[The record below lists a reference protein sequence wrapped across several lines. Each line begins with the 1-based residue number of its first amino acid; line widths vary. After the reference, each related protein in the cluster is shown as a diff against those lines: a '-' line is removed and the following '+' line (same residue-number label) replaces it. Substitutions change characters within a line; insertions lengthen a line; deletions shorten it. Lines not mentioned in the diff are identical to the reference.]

1 MDNTAIFKLYPVRT
15 VPFFALGILFC
26 AGGGTSAFVMVI
38 IAALLCIVV
47 SAAQKKLFASAVALL
62 VGMLSISGYNT
73 FVRQPLLDAAGT
85 TQTLECRVTEAVD
98 YKAYWLYSCSTVI
111 SGRSCSISFFGG
123 EAFAVGDIITADIQL
138 DELDRAYEAQRKY
151 LSASIKEIHSV
162 YHPDFDFQRGLY
174 DYRSKLCEDIQFGV
188 AHGGGQ
194 LVGGLIF
201 GDTSQ
206 FSTELTIA
214 AKLCGIMHFT
224 SVSGSHFV
232 IIMTVLLELM
242 GKKRPRTR
250 ALLAIAYIPLAV
262 LFFGA
267 EPTVMRAG
275 IMLMLNY
282 CGDLFSRKT
291 QSLNSLC
298 VAIFLMTV
306 FSPNVMLDSGFQ
318 MSVLGVFG
326 VSVLGGRC
334 SSLLNAYTIKLPT
347 VLRILVDAV
356 ITSSCAVICIAPV
369 SIYCFGGI
377 SLIGA
382 VVTVMLTPIFTV
394 VLGLGVVFAATELD
408 ILLVPMDFLLNCT
421 YNFIVGIGKNPAW
434 WLAFEHDS
442 AVPLAIVAVV
452 GLSVAVILP
461 KTQLNKGLLTAAAAT
476 ALSLALCISSSLTRS
491 KIDFVSNGKSGA
503 AVVCSGGT
511 ASLVICGSGSNFA
524 DELSDCLMR
533 NGIVKIDR
541 IIVPELDYQGA
552 VSVSNLGNLYPIG
565 GVYTEQTL
573 DIITDRCDCDNIN
586 ICDCAV
592 VDIDGISIACTHS
605 DNDKCAADI
614 VMYSGYRKSAP
625 CADVGIALYVSSRI
639 TDGKLPEGGINIYDT
654 EFEISLEK

>member
-26 AGGGTSAFVMVI
+26 AGGGASAFVVI
-38 IAALLCIVV
+38 IISALLCIAVG
-47 SAAQKKLFASAVALL
+47 AAQKKLLPSAVALL

-85 TQTLECRVTEAVD
+85 TQTLECRVTQAVD
-98 YKAYWLYSCSTVI
+98 YNGYWLYNCSTVI
-111 SGRSCSISFFGG
+111 SGRSCSISFFEG
-123 EAFAVGDIITADIQL
+123 EEFAVGDVITADIKL
-138 DELDRAYEAQRKY
+138 DVLKRAYEAQRSY
-151 LSASIKEIHSV
+151 LSASLKEIHSV
-162 YHPDFDFQRGLY
+162 YRPDFDFQRGLY
-174 DYRSKLCEDIQFGV
+174 DYRTRLCEDIKFGV
-188 AHGGGQ
+188 SDGGGQ
-194 LVGGLIF
+194 LVGGLMF

-232 IIMTVLLELM
+232 IIMTVLLELL
-242 GKKRPRTR
+242 GKKRPRIR
-250 ALLAIAYIPLAV
+250 AVLAMVYIPLAV

-282 CGDLFSRKT
+282 CGALFARRT

-298 VAIFLMTV
+298 AAVFIMTA

-326 VSVLGGRC
+326 VSVLGGKC
-334 SSLLNAYTIKLPT
+334 CSLLNAYTIKIPA
-347 VLRILVDAV
+347 VLRIFVDSV
-356 ITSSCAVICIAPV
+356 IISSCAAICIAPV
-369 SIYCFGGI
+369 SVYCFGGI

-382 VVTVMLTPIFTV
+382 VVTVMLTPIFTA

-408 ILLVPMDFLLNCT
+408 ILLVPIDFLLNCT
-421 YNFIVGIGKNPAW
+421 YNFILGIGKNPVW

-442 AVPLAIVAVV
+442 AVPLAIIAVV
-452 GLSVAVILP
+452 GLSAAVMLP
-461 KTQLNKGLLTAAAAT
+461 RTQLGKGLLVAAAAT
-476 ALSLALCISSSLTRS
+476 ALSLMLCINNSLTRS

-503 AVVCSGGT
+503 AVVCSGGIAT
-511 ASLVICGSGSNFA
+511 VVICGSGSNFA

-533 NGIVKIDR
+533 NGIVKIDAV
-541 IIVPELDYQGA
+541 IAPALDYQGA
-552 VSVSNLGNLYPIG
+552 ASISCLSSLYSIG
-565 GVYTEQTL
+565 KLYTERDEDML
-573 DIITDRCDCDNIN
+573 ITRCGCDNIK
-586 ICDCAV
+586 ICDCTM
-592 VDIDGISIACTHS
+592 VDIDGISIACLKS
-605 DNDKCAADI
+605 GSNKCTADI
-614 VMYSGYRKSAP
+614 VMYSGYSKSAP
-625 CADVGIALYVSSRI
+625 SVDAGIALYVSSRMEQ
-639 TDGKLPEGGINIYDT
+639 LPQGSINIYDT